1 MNASRLPIT
10 PRTPRQIAQELCQL
24 FQEQIDDLQR
34 GSDLPNLERY
44 LKRREQIA
52 ELEELL
58 KKLRR

>member
-1 MNASRLPIT
+1 MNGSKLQIT
-10 PRTPRQIAQELCQL
+10 PRTPRQIVHELCQL